1 MRKDTSCPT
10 CRHEV
15 PAGRW
20 CNRCGGPLAD
30 LVAPPR
36 ARRRWLVPAAGG
48 TAVAAALA
56 AVVVLGRPDAAPTA
70 APSALDDTA
79 VVLAEDPPAP
89 PSPTPTRPTSPPLP
103 PSQRVDVICSD
114 LRVRSVPV
122 DAVSSTVPGELVE
135 LSAGTC
141 VVMDQPGVVVP

>member
-1 MRKDTSCPT
+1 M
-10 CRHEV
+10 
-15 PAGRW
+15 
-20 CNRCGGPLAD
+20 
-30 LVAPPR
+30 
-36 ARRRWLVPAAGG
+36 
-48 TAVAAALA
+48 
-56 AVVVLGRPDAAPTA
+56 VLGRPDAAPTA
-70 APSALDDTA
+70 APTALDDTA

-89 PSPTPTRPTSPPLP
+89 PLPTPTRPTSPPLP